1 MDDISVGI
9 DRYWGAR
16 ESHSILNP
24 LDQWLNKCQ
33 TVSVILTPKFSHYS
47 KDSKYQTS
55 LLRFSEIFSCVVN
68 HKKLDLLDDGTF
80 RWHLRYAIL
89 SLRFNLL
96 SVFFTTW
103 MYVPMTSQKI
113 QPKKT
118 VAKVTHLFVDKGKS
132 WLWMNAWVRHFSA
145 CGFLFAAIT
154 CHEKPSHSFGQHPAQ
169 KNKSH
174 TCDFRFPTAKN
185 FWLLKKMIL
194 PSQGE
199 SWDFEGNAII
209 STY

>member
-1 MDDISVGI
+1 MTK
-9 DRYWGAR
+9 
-16 ESHSILNP
+16 
-24 LDQWLNKCQ
+24 Q
-33 TVSVILTPKFSHYS
+33 VSV
-47 KDSKYQTS
+47 YQTS

-68 HKKLDLLDDGTF
+68 HKNWTF
-80 RWHLRYAIL
+80 GWWHIPMAFTICYFITTIQSFVCLFY
-89 SLRFNLL
+89 SLN
-96 SVFFTTW
+96 
-103 MYVPMTSQKI
+103 VPMTSQKI

-185 FWLLKKMIL
+185 FWLLKKMIW